1 MTIHGNFERS
11 ASSKNMADE
20 PVTSPARETI
30 DIDAT
35 LVRRARSGDSA
46 AFGKLVLRYQDR
58 VYNACYR
65 LCGRRDDAEDLTQTA
80 FVKAY
85 EALPRFEAKSSFY
98 TWLFRIAVNLA
109 ISHRRSRG
117 RRKTI
122 SLDGGNDDRRP
133 DPAAADEDTDV
144 AKTAERSELREHL
157 SAALAELDHE
167 FRAVVVLK
175 DIENMDYATISQVLD
190 LPLGTVKSRLHRG
203 RMALRERL
211 TRSGVQL

>member
-1 MTIHGNFERS
+1 
-11 ASSKNMADE
+11 MADE
-20 PVTSPARETI
+20 PVTSAARETM
-30 DIDAT
+30 DIDGA
-35 LVRRARSGDSA
+35 LVRRARNGDSA
-46 AFGKLVLRYQDR
+46 AFGMLVSRYQDR
-58 VYNACYR
+58 VLNACYR
-65 LCGRRDDAEDLTQTA
+65 LCGSRDDAEDLTQTA

-98 TWLFRIAVNLA
+98 TWLFRIAVNLTL
-109 ISHRRSRG
+109 SHRRSRG

-122 SLDGGNDDRRP
+122 SLDGGDDDRRP

-144 AKTAERSELREHL
+144 ARTAERNELREHL
-157 SAALAELDHE
+157 SAALAELDAE

-175 DIENMDYATISQVLD
+175 DIENMDYATIAQVLD

-203 RMALRERL
+203 RLALRERL